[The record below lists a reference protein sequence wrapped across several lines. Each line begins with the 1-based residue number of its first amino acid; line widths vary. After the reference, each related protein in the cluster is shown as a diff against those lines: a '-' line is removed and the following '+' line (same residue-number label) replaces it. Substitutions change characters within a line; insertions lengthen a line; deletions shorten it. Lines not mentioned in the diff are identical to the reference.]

1 MPNQFKNILIINV
14 TRIGD
19 TLLATPAVRAVA
31 KAWPYARITVMGHPK
46 RVEVMEHLPYVHSVE
61 GITKKTAP
69 WRDRFRRRR
78 WDLAVVF
85 GFDEALVR
93 YALRVADQVVSWE
106 QQDAD
111 LNRRVTKAV
120 PKPPNDSVSAVDMLN
135 ALPCQGLGIPDAG
148 GALDYAVTPD
158 EALQAKRTIAE
169 YWPQKPTPLIG
180 LMLESFPTKP
190 YRDWPVESFQALCK
204 RILVD
209 YPDAGFVLLGGNH
222 SPEKLEAFR
231 QQFDRRVAVLAG
243 KLSLRQSAA
252 IMSQLDLYI
261 GCDTGPSHIAGALK
275 NVPLIVLYH
284 CLHRAWVL
292 APQGHK
298 ALSAIDHPDS
308 DVKCSITSSM
318 ADISV
323 EDVYRQVVV
332 RLGARDE

>member
-1 MPNQFKNILIINV
+1 MQFNNILIINV

-19 TLLATPAVRAVA
+19 TLLATPAVRAIA
-31 KAWPYARITVMGHPK
+31 TAWPGARITVMGHPK
-46 RVEVMEHLPYVHSVE
+46 RVEVMQNLPYVHAVE

-69 WRDRFRRRR
+69 WRDRFWGRH

-93 YALRVADQVVSWE
+93 YALRVADKVVCWE
-106 QQDAD
+106 QQDAA
-111 LNRRVTKAV
+111 LNRRAMKVV

-135 ALPCQGLGIPDAG
+135 ALPCEGLGIPDAG
-148 GALDYAVTPD
+148 GALDYVATAD
-158 EALQAKRTIAE
+158 EIEQARRTLASH
-169 YWPQKPTPLIG
+169 WPEKPRPLIG

-190 YRDWPVESFQALCK
+190 YRDWPVESFQALC
-204 RILVD
+204 RQILAD
-209 YPDAGFVLLGGNH
+209 YPGAGFVLLGGNH

-231 QQFDRRVAVLAG
+231 QQFECRVAVLAG
-243 KLSLRQSAA
+243 TLSLRQSAA
-252 IMSQLDLYI
+252 VMSQLDLYI

-275 NVPLIVLYH
+275 TVPLIILYH

-292 APQGHK
+292 APQGHR

-308 DVKCSITSSM
+308 DAQCSITSSM

-323 EDVYRQVVV
+323 DEVYRQVVL
-332 RLGARDE
+332 RLEACRA